1 MIVGLL
7 MFFSIGKK
15 TTYEKRDIVYY
26 NDLLYQVQADIEA
39 GLSETDIEDKYD
51 CVLTMS
57 KDINDPKLASL
68 YADGAIILDV
78 KVNGEYI
85 GKVGW
90 NDIKGNFN
98 RTSEV
103 FFRAAMVLWTA
114 VLACGY
120 LLLLYM

>member
-15 TTYEKRDIVYY
+15 TTYDKRDIVYY

-57 KDINDPKLASL
+57 KDINYPKL
-68 YADGAIILDV
+68 
-78 KVNGEYI
+78 
-85 GKVGW
+85 W
-90 NDIKGNFN
+90 
-98 RTSEV
+98 
-103 FFRAAMVLWTA
+103 
-114 VLACGY
+114 AC
-120 LLLLYM
+120 